1 MMAMKQWSSTAPP
14 GEFQPYVEAGE
25 SVAEFSLRAVIL
37 GSLFGVLF
45 GAVSVYVGLRAGL
58 TVSASIPIA
67 VLSISI
73 LRAFGRSTILE
84 NNIVQTTGSAGESA
98 AAGVIFSMPALIFLG
113 FSLNA
118 EYWRIFFLALMGG
131 WLGVL
136 FMIPLRRQLIVK
148 EHGNLTF
155 PEGTACA
162 DVLVAGERGGSFAGR
177 VFWGLG
183 LGGVYTFAMNTLHM
197 WPSQPD
203 YQPKWLPG
211 SSFRA
216 NITSEYLGVG
226 YIIGPRVSGTLFAGG
241 VISWLVVMPA
251 IKFFGSLSGNVAL
264 YPSTIP
270 IGQMSPD
277 QLYSSYIRSIGAG
290 AVAASGLITLLKT
303 LPTIFSALTAGI
315 KDIRAKQAA
324 ASLAAVDRTERDM
337 SMRVVLIGSA
347 VIVAMMWALLKF
359 KPIPG
364 AMTSGFSDLLAALF
378 VVVFGFLFVTV
389 ASRISGLIGNS
400 SNPISGMTI
409 ATLMATCAVFL
420 VIHWTSTPYQV
431 LALTIGGVVCIASAI
446 AGATSQDLKTGYLV
460 GATPYWQ
467 QVALVI
473 GVMVSS
479 FAIGGTLI
487 LMNIGLAQ
495 YKPVQIALDIDH
507 LQPGVDVQERGY
519 AYNGK
524 TYTLVNALGSHE
536 VPDGKYLY
544 DPATRQIEVQ
554 WVQGIGSDQA
564 AAPQARLMATV
575 ISGILNQRLPWR
587 LVFLG
592 VFLVIAV
599 ELLGVRSLPFAV
611 GSYLSIATTMAM
623 FAGGLVRWLAEQGLE
638 KKSDAESEVSPGSL
652 YASGLIAAGGVFGL
666 LAIVLNLLQDPELSK
681 HVPHWLGVVLRLPW
695 PEKMFA
701 LGEKFPALSNAPGVG
716 VLLFALLAISLF
728 ISARKKL
735 GQS

>member
-1 MMAMKQWSSTAPP
+1 
-14 GEFQPYVEAGE
+14 
-25 SVAEFSLRAVIL
+25 
-37 GSLFGVLF
+37 
-45 GAVSVYVGLRAGL
+45 
-58 TVSASIPIA
+58 
-67 VLSISI
+67 
-73 LRAFGRSTILE
+73 
-84 NNIVQTTGSAGESA
+84 
-98 AAGVIFSMPALIFLG
+98 
-113 FSLNA
+113 
-118 EYWRIFFLALMGG
+118 
-131 WLGVL
+131 
-136 FMIPLRRQLIVK
+136 
-148 EHGNLTF
+148 
-155 PEGTACA
+155 
-162 DVLVAGERGGSFAGR
+162 
-177 VFWGLG
+177 
-183 LGGVYTFAMNTLHM
+183 
-197 WPSQPD
+197 
-203 YQPKWLPG
+203 
-211 SSFRA
+211 
-216 NITSEYLGVG
+216 
-226 YIIGPRVSGTLFAGG
+226 
-241 VISWLVVMPA
+241 
-251 IKFFGSLSGNVAL
+251 
-264 YPSTIP
+264 
-270 IGQMSPD
+270 
-277 QLYSSYIRSIGAG
+277 
-290 AVAASGLITLLKT
+290 
-303 LPTIFSALTAGI
+303 
-315 KDIRAKQAA
+315 
-324 ASLAAVDRTERDM
+324 
-337 SMRVVLIGSA
+337 

-378 VVVFGFLFVTV
+378 VVLFGFLFVTV

-507 LQPGVDVQERGY
+507 LQPGVDVQERDY
-519 AYNGK
+519 VYNGK

-544 DPATRQIEVQ
+544 DPSTRQIEVQ

-623 FAGGLVRWLAEQGLE
+623 FAGGLVRWLAEKGLE

-681 HVPHWLGVVLRLPW
+681 HVPHWLGVILRLPW
-695 PEKMFA
+695 PAKMFA
-701 LGEKFPALSNAPGVG
+701 LGEKFPAISGAPQVG

-728 ISARKKL
+728 VSARKKL
-735 GQS
+735 AQT